1 LEIQGFCHHRTICEK
16 YFGNYIY
23 LKNTTNFTTN
33 LAVMDLPNVCFC
45 QDQKF
50 KMEVIAGQDF
60 IIGLGG
66 LAN

>member
-1 LEIQGFCHHRTICEK
+1 
-16 YFGNYIY
+16 
-23 LKNTTNFTTN
+23 
-33 LAVMDLPNVCFC
+33 MDLPNVCFC

-50 KMEVIAGQDF
+50 KMDVIAGQDF